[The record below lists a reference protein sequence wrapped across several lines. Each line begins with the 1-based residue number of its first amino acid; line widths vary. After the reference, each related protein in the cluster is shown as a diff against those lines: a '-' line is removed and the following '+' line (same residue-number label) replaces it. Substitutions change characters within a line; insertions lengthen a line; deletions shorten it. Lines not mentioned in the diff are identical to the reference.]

1 MCFIVVLVDYY
12 CLSIASTRRHFI
24 EMILVWSAT
33 VHYLGQTRSTKLTR
47 DYEKN
52 TVTGIF

>member
-24 EMILVWSAT
+24 EMTLVWSAT
-33 VHYLGQTRSTKLTR
+33 VHYLGQTRSTKLAR